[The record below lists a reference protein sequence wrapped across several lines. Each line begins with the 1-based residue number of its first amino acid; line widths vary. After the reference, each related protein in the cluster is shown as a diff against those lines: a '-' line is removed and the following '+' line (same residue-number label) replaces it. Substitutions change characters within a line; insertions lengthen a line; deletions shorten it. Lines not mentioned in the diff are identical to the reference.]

1 MWDSGPSQNVAD
13 SGPLKM
19 VQQRALC
26 QAVSTPPQS
35 GNGTPAC
42 SASRDGIAS
51 QVREVDKRAGTPFL
65 FFNLLPTLLCRIVDL
80 QCCDCCQ
87 CTAT

>member
-42 SASRDGIAS
+42 SASRNGIAS

-65 FFNLLPTLLCRIVDL
+65 SCALTL
-80 QCCDCCQ
+80 CQ
-87 CTAT
+87 CYFAE